1 MVFVAQIID
10 IRFEIYFLGRD
21 SARVMMDQLLPEF
34 RMAVFQISEYPCIG
48 NTDLDTR
55 RFFGSR
61 IHPCLAEITLVHFL
75 GFGVQVTCSIRTGR
89 DTVTA
94 ADAEVTFDQH
104 PPVFL

>member
-1 MVFVAQIID
+1 
-10 IRFEIYFLGRD
+10 
-21 SARVMMDQLLPEF
+21 
-34 RMAVFQISEYPCIG
+34 MAIFQISEYPCIG

-89 DTVTA
+89 DTLTA

-104 PPVFL
+104 PPVDILVGRPSRAGGNTTWLITVVTKTFIKK